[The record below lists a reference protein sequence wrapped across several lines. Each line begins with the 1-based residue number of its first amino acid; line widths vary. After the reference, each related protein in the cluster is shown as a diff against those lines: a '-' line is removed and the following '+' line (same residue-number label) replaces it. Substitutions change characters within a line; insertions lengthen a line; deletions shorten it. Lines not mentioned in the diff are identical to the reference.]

1 MPDVLEGGFPSPDAS
16 KGVKPHTD
24 LVIIE
29 SFAFHTRTPILMKF
43 MSIMQ
48 FFMLNPNMH
57 FFLFLRL
64 FFRFFFDFF
73 SIFFDFFFDFFHR

>member
-48 FFMLNPNMH
+48 FFMLNPNMQ
-57 FFLFLRL
+57 
-64 FFRFFFDFF
+64 FFFFEIFF